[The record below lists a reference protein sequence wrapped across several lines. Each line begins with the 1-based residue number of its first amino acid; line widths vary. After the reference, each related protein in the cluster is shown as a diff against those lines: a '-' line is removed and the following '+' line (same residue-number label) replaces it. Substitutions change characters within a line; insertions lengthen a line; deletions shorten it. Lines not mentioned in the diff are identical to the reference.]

1 MFMQISLL
9 SNSVAGTNYIIRN
22 LKGFDMTKDDITLQF
37 GQRWAEALKKE
48 FGNQNTAKQVA
59 RVFDVE
65 VRTARSWLYGSAP
78 YVKHLWIA
86 GQKLGSGFLA
96 DLLTPNKKWKTYT
109 NIDKALDLME
119 KQICQLREEI
129 RNLSEDNGE

>member
-1 MFMQISLL
+1 MFLLL
-9 SNSVAGTNYIIRN
+9 SLPSNSALGTNRIIEN
-22 LKGFDMTKDDITLQF
+22 LKGFDMAKDDITLQL

-78 YVKHLWIA
+78 FAKHLWLA

-96 DLLTPNKKWKTYT
+96 DLLTPNTKWKTYT